1 MNYFLVYVI
10 FNTISNKINKFRMR
24 ILECF
29 TRTIR
34 WVPSVFVTGVVLW
47 SYYAYVVELCIM
59 TVQINWE
66 RIVYLT
72 LYHPI
77 LFLFVWSYWQTVFTD
92 PLHPRQ
98 EYFLTVEEVHK
109 VSSRIPSM
117 RRKFHFN
124 LNCLK
129 DIIVLK
135 NAKKINA
142 SQIEDLLMQC
152 LETTGEICV
161 KAKPNDNNY
170 DDVHAFIYSR

>member
-1 MNYFLVYVI
+1 
-10 FNTISNKINKFRMR
+10 MR

-109 VSSRIPSM
+109 VSILIKPNA
-117 RRKFHFN
+117 FQ
-124 LNCLK
+124 K
-129 DIIVLK
+129 DIKLPIGIHQSGSYDMWV
-135 NAKKINA
+135 NRVGDFISGNFISFRDA
-142 SQIEDLLMQC
+142 SDVSFYLGSRLRFFHVRLRIFNQAQTRLM
-152 LETTGEICV
+152 THTV
-161 KAKPNDNNY
+161 
-170 DDVHAFIYSR
+170 

>member
-1 MNYFLVYVI
+1 
-10 FNTISNKINKFRMR
+10 MR

-109 VSSRIPSM
+109 VSI
-117 RRKFHFN
+117 
-124 LNCLK
+124 L
-129 DIIVLK
+129 
-135 NAKKINA
+135 INYRGYH
-142 SQIEDLLMQC
+142 IRMYRLVI
-152 LETTGEICV
+152 G
-161 KAKPNDNNY
+161 
-170 DDVHAFIYSR
+170 

>member
-1 MNYFLVYVI
+1 
-10 FNTISNKINKFRMR
+10 MR

-109 VSSRIPSM
+109 VSLGWIP
-117 RRKFHFN
+117 KFKTENHTAYIRGKFVKIWEFM
-124 LNCLK
+124 LV
-129 DIIVLK
+129 IIFV
-135 NAKKINA
+135 
-142 SQIEDLLMQC
+142 
-152 LETTGEICV
+152 ICFSEFSLCMSHIIWV
-161 KAKPNDNNY
+161 T
-170 DDVHAFIYSR
+170 

>member
-1 MNYFLVYVI
+1 
-10 FNTISNKINKFRMR
+10 MR

-72 LYHPI
+72 IYHPI

-109 VSSRIPSM
+109 VS
-117 RRKFHFN
+117 F
-124 LNCLK
+124 L
-129 DIIVLK
+129 
-135 NAKKINA
+135 IN
-142 SQIEDLLMQC
+142 
-152 LETTGEICV
+152 
-161 KAKPNDNNY
+161 
-170 DDVHAFIYSR
+170 YSGYHIGLIG

>member
-1 MNYFLVYVI
+1 
-10 FNTISNKINKFRMR
+10 MR

-109 VSSRIPSM
+109 VSILIKPNA
-117 RRKFHFN
+117 FQ
-124 LNCLK
+124 K
-129 DIIVLK
+129 DIKLSIGIHQSGSYDMWV
-135 NAKKINA
+135 NRVGDFISGNFISFRDA
-142 SQIEDLLMQC
+142 S
-152 LETTGEICV
+152 
-161 KAKPNDNNY
+161 
-170 DDVHAFIYSR
+170 DVSFYLGSRLRFFHVRLRIFNPSSNQAHDSYCMTHTV